1 MRLYIDELLMIDG
14 NKVEKK
20 RKERARKKWSKRYPT
35 TPRAEGKKLENAENW
50 ECVGSCDISKLR
62 I

>member
-20 RKERARKKWSKRYPT
+20 RKEHARKKWSKRYPT
-35 TPRAEGKKLENAENW
+35 TTEAEGKKIGNAWDLVIYQN
-50 ECVGSCDISKLR
+50 
-62 I
+62 

>member
-35 TPRAEGKKLENAENW
+35 TTEAEGKKIR
-50 ECVGSCDISKLR
+50 ECGKLGMR
-62 I
+62 GIL

>member
-1 MRLYIDELLMIDG
+1 MIDG

-35 TPRAEGKKLENAENW
+35 TPRAEGKKIR